1 MVVEFVVV
9 VLAVL
14 LGSLLWHGI
23 EHKMAGDENPH
34 AVFPHLW

>member
-1 MVVEFVVV
+1 MVVEFVLV

-23 EHKMAGDENPH
+23 EHKIAGDEKPH
-34 AVFPHLW
+34 DLFPHVW